1 MKCRGSLFGPI
12 GINYLNSIR
21 FVSKEVFPWGM
32 AIKVATEAPVH
43 CQVNLITYVMAQLRR
58 RRCRRADVAEGS
70 SLGPA
75 NELGPRRFGAQSDH
89 LVRFAAA
96 PEHQVHLPIN
106 KNDA

>member
-1 MKCRGSLFGPI
+1 MKCRGSLFGRI
-12 GINYLNSIR
+12 GINYSNSIQ
-21 FVSKEVFPWGM
+21 FVSKGVFPGGS
-32 AIKVATEAPVH
+32 IKVATEAPEH

-58 RRCRRADVAEGS
+58 RRCRRADVAKGS

-75 NELGPRRFGAQSDH
+75 NELGPRRFRAQSDH

-106 KNDA
+106 KYDA